1 MLHPRPTI
9 LMVDDPRI
17 ANLITCR
24 LPDQIAGKES
34 GEVGM
39 VPPGE
44 WIAAGYSG
52 EGMVHAWLSGK
63 ALAEMVGGGLAN
75 GLPSP
80 FRIVEER
87 WKRTGIKDLIVRL
100 LSD

>member
-9 LMVDDPRI
+9 LMIDDPRI
-17 ANLITCR
+17 ANLITCC
-24 LPDQIAGKES
+24 LPDEIGGKES

-39 VPPGE
+39 V

-52 EGMVHAWLSGK
+52 GGMVHAWLSGK
-63 ALAEMVGGGLAN
+63 ALAEMVGGDLAN
-75 GLPSP
+75 GLSSP